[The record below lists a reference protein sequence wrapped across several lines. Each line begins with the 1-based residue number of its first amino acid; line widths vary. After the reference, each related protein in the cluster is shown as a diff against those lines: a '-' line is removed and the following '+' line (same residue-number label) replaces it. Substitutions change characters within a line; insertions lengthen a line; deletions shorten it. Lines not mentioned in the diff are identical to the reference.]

1 MRDFT
6 VGIDLGKTN
15 DYTAIVVLEQR
26 EQDGEKRYEA
36 VHLDRL
42 PTGLSYPRQAD
53 RIVSLRDAL
62 HKERDGSLE
71 EWVGALSRPRVRLV
85 VDQTG
90 VGQAV
95 VDMLRDRGLSLL
107 AVSIT
112 GGDGVTISPT
122 GLRVPKRNLIAAV
135 QVVTQTGR
143 LKVPSNHP
151 LSHNLVDEMLAFRQT
166 VNQRGHDTYGN
177 DWRQNPHDDMVLA
190 LALALWHA
198 ERTVEVTSGSYA

>member
-15 DYTAIVVLEQR
+15 DYTAIVVLEKHQR
-26 EQDGEKRYEA
+26 DGEKRYEA

-62 HKERDGSLE
+62 LQKRDGSLE
-71 EWVGALSRPRVRLV
+71 EWVGAETRPRVRLV

-95 VDMLRDRGLSLL
+95 VDMLRDRGLHLR
-107 AVSIT
+107 AVTIT
-112 GGDGVTISPT
+112 GGDNVTDSPT
-122 GLRVPKRNLIAAV
+122 GVRVPKRNLIAAV

-143 LKVPSNHP
+143 LKGPSGHP
-151 LSHNLVDEMLAFRQT
+151 LAHNLVDEMLAFRQN
-166 VNQRGHDTYGN
+166 VNERGHDTYGN
-177 DWRQNPHDDMVLA
+177 DWRQNPHDDLVLA
-190 LALALWHA
+190 LALALWDA
-198 ERTVEVTSGSYA
+198 ERSGEVSVTSYI